1 MGPRRNRKPF
11 AGTRQRFGSAVA
23 TDVIAITPVRRVGS
37 GRGSKRLV

>member
-1 MGPRRNRKPF
+1 MTRL
-11 AGTRQRFGSAVA
+11 ARQRFSRAVA